1 MEKKGS
7 ALYLCPGCGAFV
19 SEDASKCPNCGE
31 VLDSAPSGDAVPEA
45 GGEEIFSELE
55 LAQLEEAT
63 SPDDSEPVTLFL
75 CSACGAFTGGSAETC
90 PNCGAS
96 MREDEEVKPQINPE
110 QDSELLDMLV
120 MSDESENAAEQLI
133 DDLKRIESTED
144 VESFI
149 ESIPFKDPDRVLES
163 DAEPGILTEELDE
176 DQDIL
181 KTLQLISEPSEKES
195 KIPPAKSREPG
206 TENIQLDEDHSIGMC
221 ESCGAFVSESAD
233 VCNIC
238 GTSLRGGRKSIP
250 LEQTPQPE
258 DEESTGKAD
267 MILRSVMRVSGEA
280 ELDKDA
286 GTRFQSDGSLNL
298 CTLCGAFISQEAESC
313 PVCGTHIEDMPEF
326 VPSMD
331 ISGPEKDSGE
341 LALCPHCGAF
351 VQEGAKECFSCVKPI
366 PEGAILAKYE
376 DNVKIDEA
384 DRASTLLR
392 TFLGVEKMLEM
403 APVRDPVFSGMDL
416 CPDCGA
422 FVSAQAVVCS
432 VCGNP
437 LFEGA
442 DEMQILERQIAL
454 ADKSTCP
461 NCGAAVEVDKSDCKI
476 CGMAFGDMAEMA
488 PQGFPVDISEFL
500 DTELEKTIT
509 TLEEGTVKAEPL
521 SDIRE
526 QPTDEDLLGMLVPE
540 DAPEETSAEAEEEPQ
555 ESGESELQAEI
566 PEPEAQEVP
575 EAPAEP
581 LEFKE
586 EETPELAE
594 EILDDYTETYIEA
607 EAAPEPQAKA
617 ELRKF
622 EASHAPQKPANW
634 ATGVYVSMA
643 AICFFIVFYL
653 IVPGDYAPGLAIIF
667 GTLLMMAVYL
677 GITDRGT
684 LLRGD
689 LKHAIVFFIGAVL
702 ATIILLHWPLGAMNS
717 AEGFMGQPNLDR
729 MLLAV
734 SILLLGVGLL
744 WIRARVRYVF
754 AWCAGTLLLFLTN
767 LTDFTYGGFPEG
779 GSPVTLV
786 FGLGAGLVSLSF
798 IMLQYER
805 ALQTS
810 IESDI
815 VRGDAHYLKRDYR
828 LALSSYDDAL
838 TKAQMKNVEVL
849 GSPAVQYDIP
859 WYSKGSALILMG
871 QVEEGIK
878 CLDMALAINPNNE
891 VTWVNKGN
899 AHSKLG
905 DHAMAMECYKRAIDS
920 NPRYE
925 IAWNNLGN
933 VHARKKEYLEALKHY
948 NRAIKINK
956 RYDDAWINK
965 GYVLSKMGKREQAIE
980 CLNHVG
986 SRAKGQIPKM
996 DRDVHSL

>member
-31 VLDSAPSGDAVPEA
+31 VLDGAPPEDTVPEP
-45 GGEEIFSELE
+45 EEQEIFSELE
-55 LAQLEEAT
+55 LTQLEEAT
-63 SPDDSEPVTLFL
+63 SQEDSKPVTLFL

-96 MREDEEVKPQINPE
+96 MREDEETEPQITSE
-110 QDSELLDMLV
+110 QDTELLDMLV
-120 MSDESENAAEQLI
+120 RSDEPENDAEQLI
-133 DDLKRIESTED
+133 DDLKRIESAED

-163 DAEPGILTEELDE
+163 DAEPGILSEDLDE
-176 DQDIL
+176 DRDIL
-181 KTLQLISEPSEKES
+181 KTLQLISEPSHEES
-195 KIPPAKSREPG
+195 KETPAKSPEPG
-206 TENIQLDEDHSIGMC
+206 TDSIQMDEDHSIAMC

-250 LEQTPQPE
+250 TEITPHP
-258 DEESTGKAD
+258 DDDESTGKAD
-267 MILRSVMRVSGEA
+267 MILRSIMRVSGEA

-286 GTRFQSDGSLNL
+286 GSRFQSDGSLNL
-298 CTLCGAFISQEAESC
+298 CTLCGAFISEEAESC

-326 VPSMD
+326 VPSVD
-331 ISGPEKDSGE
+331 VSGPEKDSGG

-376 DNVKIDEA
+376 DDVQIDEA
-384 DRASTLLR
+384 DKASTLLK

-442 DEMQILERQIAL
+442 DEMQILEHQIAL

-461 NCGAAVEVDKSDCKI
+461 NCGAAVEVDQSECKI
-476 CGMAFGDMAEMA
+476 CGMAFGDIDETA

-509 TLEEGTVKAEPL
+509 TLEEGTVKPL
-521 SDIRE
+521 SDIPE
-526 QPTDEDLLGMLVPE
+526 QQPDEDLLGMLVPE
-540 DAPEETSAEAEEEPQ
+540 DAPEETTGQIEEEPK
-555 ESGESELQAEI
+555 ESGDSELQLEI
-566 PEPEAQEVP
+566 PEPELQDVP
-575 EAPAEP
+575 QGPAEP

-586 EETPELAE
+586 EETPEPAD
-594 EILDDYTETYIEA
+594 EIVDDYTETYIEA
-607 EAAPEPQAKA
+607 EAAPEQQARA
-617 ELRKF
+617 DLTKF
-622 EASHAPQKPANW
+622 DTTHIPQKPANW

-643 AICFFIVFYL
+643 AISFFIVFYL

-684 LLRGD
+684 LMRGD
-689 LKHAIVFFIGAVL
+689 LKHASVFFIGTVL
-702 ATIILLHWPLGAMNS
+702 AAIILLHWPLGAMNS

-734 SILLLGVGLL
+734 SILLIGVGLL

-754 AWCAGTLLLFLTN
+754 AWCAGTLLLFLVN
-767 LTDFTYGGFPEG
+767 FTDFTYAGFPEG

-828 LALSSYDDAL
+828 RALNSYDDAL

-878 CLDMALAINPNNE
+878 CLDMALAINPDNE

-905 DHAMAMECYKRAIDS
+905 DHAMAAECYRRAIES

-996 DRDVHSL
+996 DRDVSTI